1 MRKLPI
7 VIAALAA
14 AMIPAPALAD
24 AIACPEK
31 ITPELTAALGEPVG
45 WLASGQTVHAPAG
58 LTMLG
63 QPVAYVIAAHASAD
77 AAAPITELDYR
88 LQGLTR
94 PYGDRYAVDLRKG
107 FDKGFSGSSCGSAS
121 NTSCVVDYKASAA
134 GDLSG
139 AELSEGNI
147 TMPKEARGDG
157 LGPVKA
163 DYDLDGAD
171 PIFLVC
177 HYLAPK

>member
-1 MRKLPI
+1 MRKLPV
-7 VIAALAA
+7 VIAALAGMA
-14 AMIPAPALAD
+14 SAPALAD
-24 AIACPEK
+24 DIACPQK
-31 ITPELTAALGEPVG
+31 ITPELTAALGEPVA
-45 WLASGQTVHAPAG
+45 WLAAGQTVHAPAG

-63 QPVAYVIAAHASAD
+63 HPVAYVIGVHADGD

-88 LQGLTR
+88 LQGLSR

-107 FDKGFSGSSCGSAS
+107 FDKGFNGSNCGSAN

-147 TMPKEARGDG
+147 TMPKEAHGDG

-163 DYDLDGAD
+163 DYNLDGSD
-171 PIFLVC
+171 PIFLV
-177 HYLAPK
+177 